1 MGLIWDLIQHG
12 QITRTQEHAQ
22 SIELRLQRVEDELE
36 RTNDALMKLLRA
48 LESRFGEDL
57 DRDGVVDTWTY
68 FGAAG
73 DKEVV
78 SRVEKDTAKRGKP
91 DVFESYA
98 QQGDKTVLTKRE
110 EDKNGDG
117 KPDVISIYENGKLK
131 ERQITDPD
139 LVPL

>member
-1 MGLIWDLIQHG
+1 MAVGKVERSLFYEG
-12 QITRTQEHAQ
+12 R
-22 SIELRLQRVEDELE
+22 RLV
-36 RTNDALMKLLRA
+36 RA
-48 LESRFGEDL
+48 EEDL
-57 DRDGVVDTWTY
+57 DHDGTIDTWTY
-68 FGAAG
+68 FQAAG

-91 DVFESYA
+91 DVIETYA

-117 KPDVISIYENGKLK
+117 KPDVVSIYEGGKLK
-131 ERQITDPD
+131 ERQITDPE